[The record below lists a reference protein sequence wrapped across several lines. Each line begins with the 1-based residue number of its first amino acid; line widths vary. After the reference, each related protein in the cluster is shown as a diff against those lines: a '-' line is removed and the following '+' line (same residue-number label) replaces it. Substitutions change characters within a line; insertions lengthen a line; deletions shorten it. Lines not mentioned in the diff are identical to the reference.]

1 MEIKLRPEKLC
12 PCKASLTPTCKLFG
26 KYPKQSM
33 DRPRTKNVV
42 LRLFTRCL
50 DWATLN
56 LPFSIEPGVFTF
68 PPKYAPR
75 VLFLALCPGLGGSIW
90 RGYSSGKKFE
100 IFRQKYKTSKIFC
113 SGAAC
118 WGSFPTCKIFSLS
131 ISAQPT
137 GLPLK
142 VTTNPRIPLFG
153 VVEGIYRSD
162 PGVGPQKGLNLGEG
176 LLWGR
181 KHVCGAVLPCHLQLR
196 PAPLGS
202 SGAPSVSSALHRTTS
217 RIR

>member
-1 MEIKLRPEKLC
+1 
-12 PCKASLTPTCKLFG
+12 
-26 KYPKQSM
+26 M

-181 KHVCGAVLPCHLQLR
+181 KHVRGAVLPCHLQLR